1 MAASVRRRGL
11 AGLGLAGMAAAMVG
25 RAQAANKIVVMT
37 SLQATYSIASAL
49 AKDTAFE
56 VYPAFPPD
64 VSMDE
69 QAGWLSKRRRADFL
83 ATAKTADAVITIRRI
98 WDLDPLY
105 PAVRAQNIRVV
116 EIDASTPFSPE
127 MAGVALLGAGQG
139 EGGEISKAPS
149 PYIWLNLTNA
159 VRMTDIIGADLR
171 RLSEADAKQI
181 DMNKQQFRSAI
192 LTLRTEYEAKISS
205 VDDPSVISLSSDIGY
220 LLKDLGLDVAAT
232 LAKSDYDWSV
242 ADIELLRNK
251 LAKTGARTVV
261 AVRQPKDAIV
271 AAINGAGARLAVL
284 DLMDPGVANADGA
297 MDPDGFFKA
306 SSGNLKSLVS
316 ALSG

>member
-11 AGLGLAGMAAAMVG
+11 AGLGLAGVAAAVVG
-25 RAQAANKIVVMT
+25 RAQAAAKIVVMT
-37 SLQATYSIASAL
+37 SLQATYSIACAL
-49 AKDTAFE
+49 AKGTAIE
-56 VYPAFPPD
+56 VHPAFPPD

-69 QAGWLSKRRRADFL
+69 QAGWLAKRRRADFI
-83 ATAKTADAVITIRRI
+83 AAANTADAVITIRRI

-127 MAGVALLGAGQG
+127 MAGVALLAAGQS

-181 DMNKQQFRSAI
+181 DQNKQQFRSAI
-192 LTLRTEYEAKISS
+192 LALRTEYEAKISS

-220 LLKDLGLDVAAT
+220 LLKDLGMDVAAT
-232 LAKSDYDWSV
+232 LPKSDYDWSV
-242 ADIELLRNK
+242 ADIELLRNT

-271 AAINGAGARLAVL
+271 SAITATGARLAVL
-284 DLMDPGVANADGA
+284 DLMDPGIANADGA
-297 MDPDGFFKA
+297 LDPDGFLTT
-306 SSGNLKSLVS
+306 SRGNLKLLLT
-316 ALSG
+316 ALAG